1 MTTCCEKFK
10 LPLIAAAALLASGCS
25 TVAPEVP
32 TVVRARPPANY
43 EKTITSYFDL
53 KIKGPQ
59 PNRVLSIGKPEAGG
73 CPVGGRVSSERGWVV
88 PVQYATRTGALTGKK
103 AGIDVTAK
111 EHYFWFRQDT
121 IYGVT
126 PRMEVCP

>member
-32 TVVRARPPANY
+32 TVVRARPPVNY

-59 PNRVLSIGKPEAGG
+59 PNRVLNIGKPEAGG

-88 PVQYATRTGALTGKK
+88 PVQYATRAGALTGKK
-103 AGIDVTAK
+103 AGIEVRAK

-126 PRMEVCP
+126 PRMELCP

>member
-1 MTTCCEKFK
+1 MRSGW
-10 LPLIAAAALLASGCS
+10 PWIAAIALLASGCS

-32 TVVRARPPANY
+32 TAVRARSPANY

-73 CPVGGRVSSERGWVV
+73 CPVGGRVTSERGWVV
-88 PVQYATRTGALTGKK
+88 PVQYSTRTGALTGKK
-103 AGIDVTAK
+103 PGIDVTAK
-111 EHYFWFRQDT
+111 EYYFWFRQDT

-126 PRMEVCP
+126 PRMELCP